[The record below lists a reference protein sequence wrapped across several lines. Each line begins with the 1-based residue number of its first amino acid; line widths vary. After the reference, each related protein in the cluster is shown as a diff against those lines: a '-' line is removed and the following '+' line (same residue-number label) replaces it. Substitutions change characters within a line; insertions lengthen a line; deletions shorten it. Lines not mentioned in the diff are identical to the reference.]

1 MTVLSSTICKLRP
14 VEKGDIERS
23 LVWRNDETIKK
34 NILSYRLPITR
45 IMEDAWVEKAMNGD
59 KDRIVFAI
67 DEVYSKN
74 HVGFIEL
81 NTIDYFNRNAQY
93 AIVIGDENA
102 RGKGIASSA
111 TQLILDY
118 GFNQLNLHKIYLQVA
133 AYNKSAYELYL
144 KLNFKEEGT
153 LVQQHFVDGKYHD
166 MLCMGIL
173 AENFNK

>member
-1 MTVLSSTICKLRP
+1 MLSSTSCLLRP
-14 VEKGDIERS
+14 VEKEDIERS
-23 LVWRNDETIKK
+23 LVWRNDDAIKK
-34 NILSYRLPITR
+34 NLLSYRLPITKP
-45 IMEDAWVEKAMNGD
+45 MEDAWIEKAMNGD

-67 DEVYSKN
+67 EDVATKK

-81 NTIDYFNRNAQY
+81 NSIDYFNRNAQY

-111 TQLILDY
+111 TQLILNY

-133 AYNKSAYELYL
+133 AYNTNALQLYK

-153 LVQQHFVDGKYHD
+153 LIQQHFMDGQYHN
-166 MLCMGIL
+166 MICMAIL
-173 AENFNK
+173 AENFNIS